1 MSGHC
6 TEWDGL
12 FRNDGDDTKETESD
26 MEKNSSLC
34 QIRGRNMQIRNHK
47 CGGFIY

>member
-12 FRNDGDDTKETESD
+12 FRNDGDDTKESE
-26 MEKNSSLC
+26 MEK
-34 QIRGRNMQIRNHK
+34 IPVYVK
-47 CGGFIY
+47 